1 MCKARWLSSEWQDN
15 RQGPEPLSILFL
27 LLPLLYVEEEEGINV
42 ARAQR
47 DGGGEISRLNS
58 EVWGGGAWWSAI
70 YAIGYQAPH
79 RLEYFNEHRECQIF
93 LSKPKYTSVYRALG
107 SVHYGVVLVNN
118 VIWVLLE
125 DWKWFWMWKCC
136 LTILNTP
143 ASYMKQMTTW
153 ARWVKLEFR

>member
-1 MCKARWLSSEWQDN
+1 MCQDN

-70 YAIGYQAPH
+70 YAGVSGKMIAGDVTPQLYQCVSLKQWTRLMVLFINSCVRCDGLTKRFLKH
-79 RLEYFNEHRECQIF
+79 R
-93 LSKPKYTSVYRALG
+93 
-107 SVHYGVVLVNN
+107 
-118 VIWVLLE
+118 
-125 DWKWFWMWKCC
+125 
-136 LTILNTP
+136 
-143 ASYMKQMTTW
+143 
-153 ARWVKLEFR
+153 

>member
-1 MCKARWLSSEWQDN
+1 MCKARWLYSECQDN

-58 EVWGGGAWWSAI
+58 EVWGGGAWCSAI

-93 LSKPKYTSVYRALG
+93 LSIPKYTSVYRAFGLG
-107 SVHYGVVLVNN
+107 HYGVVLVNS
-118 VIWVLLE
+118 VI
-125 DWKWFWMWKCC
+125 
-136 LTILNTP
+136 
-143 ASYMKQMTTW
+143 
-153 ARWVKLEFR
+153 